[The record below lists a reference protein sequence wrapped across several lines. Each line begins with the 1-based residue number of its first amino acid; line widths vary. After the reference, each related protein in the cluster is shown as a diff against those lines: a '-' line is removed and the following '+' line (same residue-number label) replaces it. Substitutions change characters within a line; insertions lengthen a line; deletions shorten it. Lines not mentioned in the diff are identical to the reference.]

1 MGTSLCELPV
11 AQSPLKKHPVSQRG
25 ALGKICMNYFRI
37 KYDDAKIAKIYESTI
52 ISFGKMPAPG
62 PAGDGPFRSVCVRSE

>member
-1 MGTSLCELPV
+1 
-11 AQSPLKKHPVSQRG
+11 
-25 ALGKICMNYFRI
+25 MNYFRI

-62 PAGDGPFRSVCVRSE
+62 PDGDGPFRSVCVRSE